1 MKTYCES
8 CLPKQELFTLEDVEH
23 IIEHVLGIDLPDAL
37 RMVQETH
44 KYHENLKN
52 LAMDKRITEQVSWP
66 VFLRVCLSELASV
79 STPCWD
85 CKQMMPALLHI
96 NEARRDD

>member
-23 IIEHVLGIDLPDAL
+23 IIEHVVGIDLPDAL

-44 KYHENLKN
+44 KYHQVL
-52 LAMDKRITEQVSWP
+52 RRHGTE
-66 VFLRVCLSELASV
+66 
-79 STPCWD
+79 PCWD
-85 CKQMMPALLHI
+85 CKHMMPVLLHI
-96 NEARRDD
+96 NEARGDD

>member
-1 MKTYCES
+1 MKTYCAS

-37 RMVQETH
+37 RMVKEMH
-44 KYHENLKN
+44 KFHEGIRNGSMNGYPVAK
-52 LAMDKRITEQVSWP
+52 TE
-66 VFLRVCLSELASV
+66 
-79 STPCWD
+79 PCWD
-85 CKQMMPALLHI
+85 CKHMMPVLLHI

>member
-37 RMVQETH
+37 RMVKETH
-44 KYHENLKN
+44 KFHEGIRNGSAK
-52 LAMDKRITEQVSWP
+52 TE
-66 VFLRVCLSELASV
+66 
-79 STPCWD
+79 PCWD
-85 CKQMMPALLHI
+85 CKQMMPVLLHI